1 MPNPTVEISQSG
13 RGGSI
18 YYREGDNTITF
29 GWEFALPPA
38 LALIFGTEA
47 KHWEHQHP
55 WVAGRQK
62 EIFELVAE
70 EVIRQKAPG
79 SDFES
84 EPDTGSLTILMAAFA
99 KRTGANKRAKA
110 SIAASRKQRDDTY
123 DLEAIAGMT
132 LREQKQLVETLTK
145 RGEVNW
151 RDVQALEAIDTP
163 EARAAIDEASKDHLS
178 IDTRLAAAEVMYKQG
193 RLPDLD
199 TFLARQIRQL
209 SQPANGLQR
218 ALELARRN
226 PSEKVKQA
234 LLWASYNTTE
244 CAPHCAGLLLTLM
257 VVAKVPFD
265 DKLKPMLQK
274 LDLHNS
280 YFDRKAAFDELCR
293 LVKMELDTSQSD

>member
-1 MPNPTVEISQSG
+1 MPKPTVEISQSG

-18 YYREGDNTITF
+18 YYREGDNTISF
-29 GWEFALPPA
+29 GWEFALSPA
-38 LALIFGTEA
+38 LALIFGTET

-55 WVAGRQK
+55 WAAGRQK
-62 EIFELVAE
+62 EIFEFVAE

-79 SDFES
+79 SDYES
-84 EPDTGSLTILMAAFA
+84 EPATGSLTIIEAAYA
-99 KRTGANKRAKA
+99 KSSRAKKRIQA
-110 SIAASRKQRDDTY
+110 SIAASQKRGDGSY
-123 DLEAIAGMT
+123 DLKAIAGMT
-132 LREQKQLVETLTK
+132 KRERKQLVDTLTQ

-151 RDVQALEAIDTP
+151 SDVQALEVIDTP
-163 EARAAIDEASKDHLS
+163 EARAAIDAASQDHVS
-178 IDTRLAAAEVMYKQG
+178 IDTRLAAAEVMHKQG

-218 ALELARRN
+218 ALELAKLH

-234 LLWASYNTTE
+234 LLWASYNSTE
-244 CAPHCAGLLLTLM
+244 CAPHCAGLLLTLTG
-257 VVAKVPFD
+257 VANEPFD

-280 YFDRKAAFDELCR
+280 YFDRKAAFEELCR
-293 LVKMELDTSQSD
+293 LAKMELDTSQSD

>member
-1 MPNPTVEISQSG
+1 MPKPTVEITQSG

-18 YYREGDNTITF
+18 YYREGGNSITF

-55 WVAGRQK
+55 WAAGRQK
-62 EIFELVAE
+62 EIFEFVAE
-70 EVIRQKAPG
+70 EVIRQKSPG
-79 SDFES
+79 SDYES
-84 EPDTGSLTILMAAFA
+84 EPAAGSLTILMAAFV
-99 KRTGANKRAKA
+99 RRSRANQRVRD
-110 SIAASRKQRDDTY
+110 SIAATQKRGDGPY
-123 DLEAIAGMT
+123 DLVAIAKMT
-132 LREQKQLVETLTK
+132 KRERKQLVETLTQ

-163 EARAAIDEASKDHLS
+163 EARAAIDAAIQDHLS
-178 IDTRLAAAEVMYKQG
+178 IDTRLAAAEVMHKQG

-218 ALELARRN
+218 ALELAKLH

-244 CAPHCAGLLLTLM
+244 CAPHCAGLLLTLAGI
-257 VVAKVPFD
+257 AKEPFD
-265 DKLKPMLQK
+265 DKLKSMLQK

-280 YFDRKAAFDELCR
+280 YFDRKAAFDELGR